1 MRSPFQSLLVDTI
14 IVGAGRYLGDGC
26 DSRACIGARY
36 VVAWRSP
43 VRFMAI
49 MAVLVARE
57 SAMWGQIAK
66 AVEPR

>member
-1 MRSPFQSLLVDTI
+1 MGLFNLSWWTPSSWALGDI
-14 IVGAGRYLGDGC
+14 GDGC